1 MEILSQI
8 GPLAK
13 LSMLVSLV
21 PFGVAIAYA
30 IRPTERKLMF
40 MRPASLATIFAAIC
54 SFAVGAAMIC
64 MVLEAAAPG
73 GIDMPRLYS
82 GLAETCVPVIVGFG
96 LLAVSWLLIAAGML
110 RRTP

>member
-21 PFGVAIAYA
+21 PFGVAIAYL
-30 IRPTERKLMF
+30 IRPTERTLVL
-40 MRPASLATIFAAIC
+40 MRPVSLAAIFAAIC
-54 SFAVGAAMIC
+54 SFAVGAAMMC
-64 MVLEAAAPG
+64 VVLEAAAPG
-73 GIDMPRLYS
+73 AIDMPRLYS
-82 GLAETCVPVIVGFG
+82 GLAEICVPVIVGFG
-96 LLAVSWLLIAAGML
+96 FLAVSWLLVAAGML

>member
-1 MEILSQI
+1 MDILSQI

-21 PFGVAIAYA
+21 PLGVAIGYLV
-30 IRPTERKLMF
+30 RPTERTLVL

-73 GIDMPRLYS
+73 GIDMPRLYA
-82 GLAETCVPVIVGFG
+82 GLAETCVPVIVGCGF
-96 LLAVSWLLIAAGML
+96 LAVSWLLIAAGML

>member
-13 LSMLVSLV
+13 LSMLVSLL
-21 PFGVAIAYA
+21 PLGVAIGYLV
-30 IRPTERKLMF
+30 RPTERKLMF
-40 MRPASLATIFAAIC
+40 MRPASLAAIFAAIC

-64 MVLEAAAPG
+64 VVLEATAPG
-73 GIDMPRLYS
+73 GINMPRLYS
-82 GLAETCVPVIVGFG
+82 GLAEACVPVIVGFG
-96 LLAVSWLLIAAGML
+96 FLAVSWLLIAAGML

>member
-21 PFGVAIAYA
+21 PLGVAIAYLV
-30 IRPTERKLMF
+30 RPTERTIMF
-40 MRPASLATIFAAIC
+40 MRPVSLATIFAAIC
-54 SFAVGAAMIC
+54 SFAVGAALMC
-64 MVLEAAAPG
+64 QVLEATAPSG
-73 GIDMPRLYS
+73 ADMPRLYA
-82 GLAETCVPVIVGFG
+82 GLAEICVPVIVGFG
-96 LLAVSWLLIAAGML
+96 FLAVSWLLIAAGML

>member
-1 MEILSQI
+1 MDILSQI
-8 GPLAK
+8 GPFAK

-21 PFGVAIAYA
+21 PFGVAIGYV
-30 IRPTERKLMF
+30 IRPTERMLMF

-54 SFAVGAAMIC
+54 SFAVGAALVC
-64 MVLEAAAPG
+64 VVLAEAAPG
-73 GIDMPRLYS
+73 GIDMPRLYT

-96 LLAVSWLLIAAGML
+96 FLAVSWLLVAAGMM

>member
-21 PFGVAIAYA
+21 PFGVAIAYLV
-30 IRPTERKLMF
+30 RPTERTLML
-40 MRPASLATIFAAIC
+40 MRPVSLATIFAAIC

-73 GIDMPRLYS
+73 VIDMPRLYS

-96 LLAVSWLLIAAGML
+96 FLAVSWLLIAAGML